1 MQHLDG
7 LTERSPGQ
15 MCGQRLDGLTE
26 RSPRQMCGQRLD
38 ELTER
43 SPRQMCGQ
51 RLDGLTETDPVEM
64 YGRGW
69 GRLVTGV
76 DQIRGEEEREVSGS
90 EEQDKC
96 FNQD

>member
-1 MQHLDG
+1 MCGQRLDG

-15 MCGQRLDGLTE
+15 MCGQHLDG
-26 RSPRQMCGQRLD
+26 
-38 ELTER
+38 LTER

-76 DQIRGEEEREVSGS
+76 DQKRGEEEREVSGS
-90 EEQDKC
+90 EKQDKY
-96 FNQD
+96 FHQVGKSDKPRTLNSIV